1 MKIFR
6 GILGVFIA
14 VAVLYVGVQVIP
26 PYFHNYQF
34 QDAIENT
41 ARFTGVDTAI
51 TPEDIRQ
58 KAFKSAQEY
67 DIPITAEQINVTRN
81 GTEVAIWAD
90 YTIHLDLPVRPLDL
104 EFHPSTRQKPI
115 M

>member
-1 MKIFR
+1 VKSLR
-6 GILGVFIA
+6 GIVGIVVVVAA
-14 VAVLYVGVQVIP
+14 VYVMWQVIP

-41 ARFTGVDTAI
+41 ARFTGVDTQI
-51 TPEDIRQ
+51 SPDDIRA
-58 KAFKSAQEY
+58 KVLKSAQEY
-67 DIPITAEQINVTRN
+67 DIPLTAEQINVARN

-90 YTIHLDLPVRPLDL
+90 YVVHVNLPVRPVDI
-104 EFHPSTRQKPI
+104 EFHPSTKQKPI